1 MLCDLCNNIFSGREG
16 VYSGGAYPKQ
26 HKNIQSFCRSVEQKC
41 YVCTKLWNRFTQ
53 RYQGDL
59 EVFKKNFRDTWYV
72 LKRDKDV
79 HQRDGSHQLTIFLE
93 KNHDLE
99 HMDFSAWENMT
110 FCVSAGRHGTL
121 CQELLARC
129 TSVLLTS
136 LDFNHLASSD
146 EIATSTASEAS
157 WNLVTQ
163 WIATCTS
170 DHVRCNNSVKDHD
183 FLPTRLI
190 DLGPSGSESKLY
202 LVHTSTFSAREGYVS
217 LSHCWG
223 SFRVLKLTNATRK
236 ELEAGFDV
244 SILPN
249 TYRDAIAVVRRLGVR
264 YLWIDSLCIFQD
276 SADDWRK
283 EASMMEDVYQNS
295 LCNIAST
302 GANNAEESMFV
313 ERDPV
318 MVQPCMITTDWSVF
332 ASNMGIVVEQEIWEA
347 GVSDAPLNRRGWVI
361 QERLLAPRVLH
372 FGKEQLFWECHELDA
387 CETFPRGVPPM
398 FPEYLTTR
406 FKGLDPDIDG
416 ERLRKQAERRVPDL
430 DHNLRPYFVWHQILS
445 AYRKCDLSNSE
456 DKLIAISGIVK
467 VMQKQ
472 LDGDE
477 YLAGLWRRHLVPE
490 LLWYCVGTHM
500 GGRKIIPKRP
510 LQYRAPSWSWAS
522 IDGRG
527 VQISPTHGD
536 HLVSILDAHVTPVTT
551 DVTGQIKDGYIR
563 LRGCLVRVLIEGN
576 NKIRVN
582 GETLGLE
589 SQVYLDVPLES
600 IVGLVYALPVLRRM
614 SGGTLWIDGLFLQS
628 TGKRQGEYYRQGL
641 WWAERRSSHHF
652 EAPDT
657 EMHYRPELYEEGG
670 GRTIVMV

>member
-1 MLCDLCNNIFSGREG
+1 M
-16 VYSGGAYPKQ
+16 
-26 HKNIQSFCRSVEQKC
+26 
-41 YVCTKLWNRFTQ
+41 
-53 RYQGDL
+53 
-59 EVFKKNFRDTWYV
+59 DTWYV
-72 LKRDKDV
+72 LTRDKDV
-79 HQRDGSHQLTIFLE
+79 YQRDGCHQLSIFWA
-93 KNHDLE
+93 KNHALDYLDSSVLGHME
-99 HMDFSAWENMT
+99 HMDFS
-110 FCVSAGRHGTL
+110 VSAGRHGAL
-121 CQELLARC
+121 CQGLLARY

-146 EIATSTASEAS
+146 EIATSTVSEACR
-157 WNLVTQ
+157 NLATQ

-170 DHVRCNNSVKDHD
+170 DHVRCNNSVKDHN
-183 FLPTRLI
+183 FLPTRFI
-190 DLGPSGSESKLY
+190 DLGPSGSESKLH
-202 LVHTSTFSAREGYVS
+202 LVHTNTFGAREGYMS

-223 SFRVLKLTNATRK
+223 SLPVLKLTNATRK

-283 EASMMEDVYQNS
+283 EASMMKDVYQNS

-302 GANNAEESMFV
+302 GASNTEESMFV
-313 ERDPV
+313 ERDPL
-318 MVQPCMITTDWSVF
+318 MVQPCMMTTDWSVF
-332 ASNMGIVVEQEIWEA
+332 ASNKGIVVEQEFWEA

-372 FGKEQLFWECHELDA
+372 FGKEQLFWECHEIDA

-398 FPEYLTTR
+398 FSEYVTTR

-416 ERLRKQAERRVPDL
+416 ERLRKQAERHVPDL
-430 DHNLRPYFVWHQILS
+430 DHDLRPYFVWHQILS
-445 AYRKCDLSNSE
+445 AYRKCDLSNNE

-467 VMQKQ
+467 AMRKQ

-490 LLWYCVGTHM
+490 LLWYCLDTRTGD
-500 GGRKIIPKRP
+500 RKTIPKRP

-522 IDGRG
+522 TDGG
-527 VQISPTHGD
+527 GLHKSPTHGD
-536 HLVSILDAHVTPVTT
+536 HLISILNAHVTPVTT

-563 LRGCLVRVLIEGN
+563 LRGCLVQVLIGN
-576 NKIRVN
+576 DMIIVN
-582 GETLGLE
+582 GKNLGLGV
-589 SQVYLDVPLES
+589 QVYPDVPRKSAL
-600 IVGLVYALPVLRRM
+600 GPVYALPVLREM
-614 SGGTLWIDGLFLQS
+614 ANGPPWIIGLFLQS
-628 TGKRQGEYYRQGL
+628 TGKRQGEYYRQGF
-641 WWAERRSSHHF
+641 WRVRRPLSRHF